1 MPTAAP
7 QRMLLG
13 FVAGALSVL
22 TFHAAIWEVLHV
34 LALPGFGMP
43 APYPM
48 APTQPLGLPVI
59 ASLCFWGGLYGAAF
73 GLVAPRLAAPLW
85 LSGLMLGV
93 IAVLVAATVV
103 ATLKG
108 QPMWMGGSINGWARS
123 LIINGVWGI
132 EVGVILRLLVPRRS
146 RVLA

>member
-1 MPTAAP
+1 MPIATS

-48 APTQPLGLPVI
+48 MPTQPLGVPVI

-73 GLVAPRLAAPLW
+73 GMLAPRLTVPLW
-85 LSGLMLGV
+85 VGGLVLGV
-93 IAVLVAATVV
+93 IAVLVAASVV
-103 ATLKG
+103 PMLKG
-108 QPMWMGGSINGWARS
+108 GALWMDRSVNAWARS
-123 LIINGVWGI
+123 LVINGVWGI
-132 EVGVILRLLVPRRS
+132 GVGVILGMLAPRRS
-146 RVLA
+146 RLLA

>member
-1 MPTAAP
+1 MPIATP

-22 TFHAAIWEVLHV
+22 TFHAAIWEALHV
-34 LALPGFGMP
+34 LALPGLGMP

-48 APTQPLGLPVI
+48 APTQPFGVPVI

-73 GLVAPRLAAPLW
+73 GLVVSRLTTPLW
-85 LSGLMLGV
+85 LGGLVLGV
-93 IAVLVAATVV
+93 IAVVV
-103 ATLKG
+103 GASVVPLLKG
-108 QPMWMGGSINGWARS
+108 GALWMNGSTNAWARS

-132 EVGVILRLLVPRRS
+132 GVGVILGLLAPRRS
-146 RVLA
+146 LVRV